1 MSQTGAEGKQR
12 GLRGVTEGAGAY
24 CWAGSR
30 VKSRQLDDFCK
41 SITTSGRMSLKLLFQ
56 SRTTCAYQTVHIPY
70 KWRVYSQTV
79 DHLMVSRKLD
89 P

>member
-12 GLRGVTEGAGAY
+12 GLRGVTERAVALLLG
-24 CWAGSR
+24 R
-30 VKSRQLDDFCK
+30 VTRKSRQLDDFCK
-41 SITTSGRMSLKLLFQ
+41 SITTSGRMPLKLLFQ
-56 SRTTCAYQTVHIPY
+56 SRTTCAFQTVHIPY